1 MKKEKFVIQPGK
13 ICTLDPENIFKQNDM
28 GTIHVEIIE
37 RVKWKPFGKSIW
49 RVRDTMNDDV
59 PILSVPE
66 KLLFP
71 YGMSVIRNPLN
82 LPIFNRMD
90 LHAINTI
97 IYGIENPDPSNN
109 EEIQRNI
116 NRLKAVENKIRLAIS
131 LTEV

>member
-37 RVKWKPFGKSIW
+37 RVKWKPFGGSIW

-109 EEIQRNI
+109 EEIQKNI